1 MEQLP
6 IITSGLWAYLD
17 NIQRTQMVYD
27 ATLLTAMQGK
37 QIEKLTFYTSSGPNT
52 PWTGIITVSLAMT
65 TGNVSAGF
73 LSPQF
78 DDVYTGLLVVANGQM
93 VIEFTTPF
101 TYTGNNLLIQFNQ
114 PVAGNYSSCSFY
126 GTSSTGN
133 GREAHGTGYSG
144 NGTLRNFLPKTTFEY
159 MFLHVQSP
167 RFN

>member
-1 MEQLP
+1 MRKKSYIFSFVATLLLLFIGNSILFANP
-6 IITSGLWAYLD
+6 STSHLTSTPDNPRAQTLTVADGTTTNNYIPVYGLYLD

-101 TYTGNNLLIQFNQ
+101 TYTGNNLLIQFN
-114 PVAGNYSSCSFY
+114 
-126 GTSSTGN
+126 
-133 GREAHGTGYSG
+133 
-144 NGTLRNFLPKTTFEY
+144 
-159 MFLHVQSP
+159 
-167 RFN
+167 

>member
-1 MEQLP
+1 
-6 IITSGLWAYLD
+6 
-17 NIQRTQMVYD
+17 
-27 ATLLTAMQGK
+27 
-37 QIEKLTFYTSSGPNT
+37 
-52 PWTGIITVSLAMT
+52 MT

-133 GREAHGTGYSG
+133 GREAHGTDIAETGLLETS
-144 NGTLRNFLPKTTFEY
+144 FLKPPLNMIT
-159 MFLHVQSP
+159 FLHVQSP
-167 RFN
+167 LCFN